1 MNPLQIPRDNCS
13 LVLRKPKDLH
23 GFFYCVGVV
32 GRCRC
37 PNPFVVQGSVAF
49 LFLES
54 DNSFPLSGYL
64 FLLQVDVTASS
75 IPELERQIEKLS
87 KV

>member
-1 MNPLQIPRDNCS
+1 MEGVRSYTWIFDCAAVGEGREGVGASNPL
-13 LVLRKPKDLH
+13 
-23 GFFYCVGVV
+23 
-32 GRCRC
+32 
-37 PNPFVVQGSVAF
+37 VVQGSTEF

-54 DNSFPLSGYL
+54 DNSFSLGVHL

-87 KV
+87 KVLGF